1 MAFKMKAAL
10 LAASI
15 SVVVAPLA
23 PSIAAAQTSRDTYDS
38 RDSGYDAPDGYD
50 ARGAYDARRDA
61 PPPNADYDDRYYDE
75 NYDRNAPRDYD
86 GTRPP
91 PPPPGWRDD
100 GNRSE
105 YSALDDRYADNAE
118 RWAQNNCVKSQ
129 NNAAVGAVVGG
140 LIGALVG
147 NGLSS
152 RRDRT
157 GGTIAGAAVGAVG
170 GAAVG
175 GASSNA
181 TSPGCPPGYVVRG
194 GAARFDYAYAPGFV
208 YAAPAWYRPWVF
220 YGNRWV
226 YRPYPYARWYGRYY
240 ARPYG
245 WRRPYYG
252 RPGWR
257 RPPPRRW

>member
-1 MAFKMKAAL
+1 MSFKVKAVLMAAGMSMVATPM
-10 LAASI
+10 AS
-15 SVVVAPLA
+15 
-23 PSIAAAQTSRDTYDS
+23 SIAAAQSAPGTYDS
-38 RDSGYDAPDGYD
+38 RDGYDSRGSYD
-50 ARGAYDARRDA
+50 RRDDRG
-61 PPPNADYDDRYYDE
+61 PPPDQNYDDQYYDE
-75 NYDRNAPRDYD
+75 NYDRAAPRDYD

-100 GNRSE
+100 GNRST
-105 YSALDDRYADNAE
+105 YLADDDRYADSAE
-118 RWAQNNCVKSQ
+118 RWAQTNCVKSQ

-147 NGLSS
+147 NGVSS

-175 GASSNA
+175 GASSNN

-194 GAARFDYAYAPGFV
+194 GAAGFNYAYAPGIA

-245 WRRPYYG
+245 WRRGPYG

-257 RPPPRRW
+257 RGPPRRRW